1 MRTSDLIESCKRG
14 DKAALGELYG
24 LYSKRMMKIVCHYI
38 TDWSIAQDILHDGF
52 LIVFSRINQLRDAS
66 KLEYWMG
73 SIMKN
78 LSLQYL
84 KETDFFQLLT
94 DDFDTPEIPDFE
106 ESISMEELETM
117 INRLPI
123 GYRKV
128 FKLAVLEHK
137 THKEIGKLLG
147 ISEQTSGSQLFH
159 ARVML
164 RKMIT
169 EYRIETGLIAIIL
182 VWTLGLLI
190 RNDENTDQS
199 RQTEDSILLSKIS
212 QPTIKINKNDDK
224 QTEITNNNLNFH
236 RTNKPNIIIVKT
248 EGESDAISYD
258 HNKKDEIV
266 ISEIADTADSSSK
279 MIAHDKEDSI
289 PCNIRMKINTNCQQM
304 VYSLPSSC
312 NKGIEISVMGNIL
325 GHGSINNSV
334 IPSLDNPNLTNPGE
348 IVEETVVYDYPLTF
362 SVNISKILSDRWNLE
377 SGIQFS
383 LLKSQKSMTTKNGN
397 NMISATSQEIS
408 AYYIGI
414 PLRFRYRFHSVGKI
428 SLYSGI
434 GGNVYFPVKGKLH
447 TVGMNGENDK
457 GQFNPSVQWAIN
469 GCLGI
474 EYHFTPNLGLFAEPS
489 INYHFRSTMPYPII
503 WQDKPFNLSIPVG
516 LRLTW

>member
-1 MRTSDLIESCKRG
+1 
-14 DKAALGELYG
+14 
-24 LYSKRMMKIVCHYI
+24 MMKIVCHYV

-52 LIVFSRINQLRDAS
+52 LIIFSRISQLRDAS

-84 KETDFFQLLT
+84 KETDFIRLLT
-94 DDFDTPEIPDFE
+94 DDFDTPDIPDFE

-137 THKEIGKLLG
+137 THKEIGKLLS

-182 VWTLGLLI
+182 VWMLGLLI
-190 RNDENTDQS
+190 RNNEN
-199 RQTEDSILLSKIS
+199 TEDSILLSETPQS
-212 QPTIKINKNDDK
+212 NTETIKNDDK
-224 QTEITNNNLNFH
+224 QAKISNNNLYH
-236 RTNKPNIIIVKT
+236 KYTKEPNIVTAKT
-248 EGESDAISYD
+248 KGESTTTLYE
-258 HNKKDEIV
+258 HNKKDEV
-266 ISEIADTADSSSK
+266 VFKEIADSANSSSK

-289 PCNIRMKINTNCQQM
+289 PCNLRMKINTNCQQTA
-304 VYSLPSSC
+304 YSLPSSC
-312 NKGIEISVMGNIL
+312 NKGVEISVMGNIL
-325 GHGSINNSV
+325 GSGNINNSV
-334 IPSLDNPNLTNPGE
+334 IPSLGNPDLTNPGE
-348 IVEETVVYDYPLTF
+348 IVEEKVVYDYPLTF
-362 SVNISKILSDRWNLE
+362 SVNISKTLSDRWSLE

-383 LLKSQKSMTTKNGN
+383 LLKSQKSITTKNGN
-397 NMISATSQEIS
+397 NVVSATSQEIS

-414 PLRFRYRFHSVGKI
+414 PLRFRYRFLSIDKI

-447 TVGMNGENDK
+447 TVGINGENDK
-457 GQFNPSVQWAIN
+457 GQFNPSVQWDIN

-474 EYHFTPNLGLFAEPS
+474 EYHFMPNLGLFVEPS
-489 INYHFRSTMPYPII
+489 INYHFKSTMSYPII
-503 WQDKPFNLSIPVG
+503 WQDKPFNFSIPVG
-516 LRLTW
+516 IRLTW